1 MDPRRT
7 NSKEVEMPA
16 EEFTHTGT
24 DVAGRV
30 RTGFGDSSGAQLA
43 DASILSWINDGQ
55 REIVNSNP
63 ILRAT
68 KITDVVAGQS
78 DYSFPNDKV
87 LSIEALYISGYPLT
101 NLSPQAAREFIQSQD
116 PSKLLTSDRPE
127 IWYERAGIITLFP
140 VPNATIANGIKLEY
154 IKNPV
159 ALTALSSALSVPDRY
174 FNELVSYVTA
184 QALEMDENYDAS
196 NMKLRQF
203 RDGLDRLSTKDTL
216 SQDSQYPTV
225 LADPLDLWY

>member
-1 MDPRRT
+1 
-7 NSKEVEMPA
+7 MPA

-24 DVAGRV
+24 DVASRV

-43 DASILSWINDGQ
+43 DSSILSWINDGQ

-101 NLSPQAAREFIQSQD
+101 NLSPQAAREYILTQD
-116 PSKLLTSDRPE
+116 PTKVLSAERPDV
-127 IWYERAGIITLFP
+127 WYERAGIITLFP
-140 VPNATIANGIKLEY
+140 FPNKSITNGLKLEY
-154 IKNPV
+154 IKNPTS
-159 ALTALSSALSVPDRY
+159 LTSLAATLGIPDRY
-174 FNELVSYVTA
+174 FNELVNYVIA

-203 RDGLDRLSTKDTL
+203 RDGLDRLSTKDTI
-216 SQDSQYPTV
+216 SQDSQYT
-225 LADPLDLWY
+225 AISYDPSDAWY

>member
-1 MDPRRT
+1 
-7 NSKEVEMPA
+7 MPA

-24 DVAGRV
+24 DVASRV

-43 DASILSWINDGQ
+43 DSSILSWINDGQ

-101 NLSPQAAREFIQSQD
+101 NLSPQAAREYIQAQD
-116 PSKLLTSDRPE
+116 PAKLLNAERPDV
-127 IWYERAGIITLFP
+127 WYERAGIITLFP
-140 VPNATIANGIKLEY
+140 VPNKNIANGLKLEY
-154 IKNPV
+154 VTNPV
-159 ALTALSSALSVPDRY
+159 SLSLLSSALSIPDRY
-174 FNELVSYVTA
+174 FNELVNYVIA

-203 RDGLDRLSTKDTL
+203 RDGLDRLSTKDTI
-216 SQDSQYPTV
+216 SQDSQYTAV
-225 LADPLDLWY
+225 MADPADAWY

>member
-1 MDPRRT
+1 MDSRRS

-24 DVAGRV
+24 DVASRV

-43 DASILSWINDGQ
+43 DSSILSWINDGQ

-101 NLSPQAAREFIQSQD
+101 NLSPQAAREYIQAQD
-116 PSKLLTSDRPE
+116 PAKLLNSERPDV
-127 IWYERAGIITLFP
+127 WYERAGIITLFP
-140 VPNATIANGIKLEY
+140 VPNKTISNGLKLEY
-154 IKNPV
+154 VSNPINLSV
-159 ALTALSSALSVPDRY
+159 LSSALAVPDRY
-174 FNELVSYVTA
+174 FNELVSYVIA

-203 RDGLDRLSTKDTL
+203 RDGLDRLSTKDTI
-216 SQDSQYPTV
+216 SQDSQYTAV
-225 LADPLDLWY
+225 MADPADAWY

>member
-1 MDPRRT
+1 
-7 NSKEVEMPA
+7 MPA

-24 DVAGRV
+24 DVASRV

-43 DASILSWINDGQ
+43 DSSILSWINDGQ

-101 NLSPQAAREFIQSQD
+101 NLSPQAAREYILTQD
-116 PSKLLTSDRPE
+116 PTKVLSAERPDV
-127 IWYERAGIITLFP
+127 WYERAGIITLFP
-140 VPNATIANGIKLEY
+140 FPNKSITNGLKLEY
-154 IKNPV
+154 IKNPT
-159 ALTALSSALSVPDRY
+159 ALTSLASTLGIPDRY
-174 FNELVSYVTA
+174 FNELVNYVIA

-203 RDGLDRLSTKDTL
+203 RDGLDRLSTKDTI
-216 SQDSQYPTV
+216 SQDSQYTAV
-225 LADPLDLWY
+225 SYDPSDAWY

>member
-1 MDPRRT
+1 
-7 NSKEVEMPA
+7 MPA

-24 DVAGRV
+24 DVASRV

-43 DASILSWINDGQ
+43 DSSILSWINDGQ

-101 NLSPQAAREFIQSQD
+101 NLSPQAAREYILTQD
-116 PSKLLTSDRPE
+116 PTKVLSAERPDV
-127 IWYERAGIITLFP
+127 WYERAGIITLFP
-140 VPNATIANGIKLEY
+140 FPNKNITNGLKLEY
-154 IKNPV
+154 IKNP
-159 ALTALSSALSVPDRY
+159 TALASLPAALGIPDRY
-174 FNELVSYVTA
+174 FNELVNYVIA

-216 SQDSQYPTV
+216 SQDSQYTAV
-225 LADPLDLWY
+225 SYDPSDAWY

>member
-1 MDPRRT
+1 
-7 NSKEVEMPA
+7 MPA

-24 DVAGRV
+24 DVASRV

-43 DASILSWINDGQ
+43 DSSILSWINDGQ

-101 NLSPQAAREFIQSQD
+101 NLSPQSAREYILTQD
-116 PSKLLTSDRPE
+116 PTKVLSADRPDV
-127 IWYERAGIITLFP
+127 WYERAGIITLFP
-140 VPNATIANGIKLEY
+140 FPNKNITGGLKLEY
-154 IKNPV
+154 IQNPTQL
-159 ALTALSSALSVPDRY
+159 ASLASTLGIPDRY
-174 FNELVSYVTA
+174 FNELVNYVIA

-216 SQDSQYPTV
+216 SQDSQYTAVAYDP
-225 LADPLDLWY
+225 ADAWY